1 MRVLLTGYS
10 GQLGHDAA
18 AELTRRQIPF
28 LGVTSRE
35 MDLTREAQVEA
46 ALADY
51 RPDAVL
57 HCAAYTAVDRA
68 EEEPERCMAVNGDG
82 TRHLARGCAA
92 LGAKLLYVSTD
103 YVFSGE
109 GTAPYEVTDPTGP
122 LNVYGRS
129 KLAGEDS
136 VRELVER
143 YFIVRTSWLI
153 GHRGNNF
160 VKTMLRMAESR
171 RELRVVDD
179 QIGSPTFTADLAPLL
194 VELLQSDRY
203 GVYHA
208 ANEGFCSWAELAEET
223 FRLAGR
229 DAAVRRV
236 TTEEYGARALRP
248 KNSRLSQASLA
259 RAGFGP
265 LPPWQESLKVFL
277 RDLGQGG
284 GL

>member
-18 AELTRRQIPF
+18 AELTRRHIPF

-35 MDLTREAQVEA
+35 MDLTRAEQLEAV
-46 ALADY
+46 LADY

-68 EEEPERCMAVNGDG
+68 EDEPERCMAVNGDG

-103 YVFSGE
+103 YVFPGD

-129 KLAGEDS
+129 KLAGEEW
-136 VRELVER
+136 VRQLVAR
-143 YFIVRTSWLI
+143 YFIVRTSWLM
-153 GHRGNNF
+153 GRGNNF
-160 VKTMLRMAESR
+160 VKTMLRLAESH

-194 VELLQSDRY
+194 VDMLLSDRY

-208 ANEGFCSWAELAEET
+208 AGEGFCSWAELAEET
-223 FRLAGR
+223 FRLAGQ
-229 DAAVRRV
+229 DVTVRPV
-236 TTEEYGARALRP
+236 TTEAYGARALRP
-248 KNSRLSQASLA
+248 KNSRLSKASLRA
-259 RAGFGP
+259 AGFP
-265 LPPWQESLKVFL
+265 SLPHWQESLAVYL
-277 RDLGQGG
+277 RQVRHGG
-284 GL
+284 DNL

>member
-129 KLAGEDS
+129 KLAGEEW
-136 VRELVER
+136 VRQLVAR
-143 YFIVRTSWLI
+143 YFIVRTSWLM
-153 GHRGNNF
+153 GRGNNF

>member
-1 MRVLLTGYS
+1 MRVLLTGAD
-10 GQLGHDAA
+10 GQLGRDAA
-18 AELTRRQIPF
+18 AALERRHIPF
-28 LGVTSRE
+28 LGLTSRE
-35 MDLTREAQVEA
+35 MDLTRAEQVEA
-46 ALADY
+46 VLADY

-68 EEEPERCMAVNGDG
+68 EDEPERCMAVNGDG

-92 LGAKLLYVSTD
+92 LGARLLYVSTD
-103 YVFSGE
+103 YVFPGD

-129 KLAGEDS
+129 KLAGEEW
-136 VRELVER
+136 VRQLVAR
-143 YFIVRTSWLI
+143 YFIVRTSWLM
-153 GHRGNNF
+153 GRGNNF
-160 VKTMLRMAESR
+160 VKTMLRLAESH

-194 VELLQSDRY
+194 VDMLLSDRY

-229 DAAVRRV
+229 DAAVRRI

-248 KNSRLSQASLA
+248 KNSRLSHASLA

>member
-18 AELTRRQIPF
+18 AELTRRHIPF

-35 MDLTREAQVEA
+35 MDLTRAEQVEA
-46 ALADY
+46 VLADY

-68 EEEPERCMAVNGDG
+68 EDEPERCMAVNGDG

-103 YVFSGE
+103 YVFPGD

-129 KLAGEDS
+129 KLAGEEW
-136 VRELVER
+136 VRQLVAR
-143 YFIVRTSWLI
+143 YFIVRTSWLM
-153 GHRGNNF
+153 GRGNNF
-160 VKTMLRMAESR
+160 VKTMLRLAESH

-194 VELLQSDRY
+194 VDMLLSDRY

-208 ANEGFCSWAELAEET
+208 AGEGFCSWAELAEET
-223 FRLAGR
+223 FRLAGQ
-229 DAAVRRV
+229 DVTVRPV
-236 TTEEYGARALRP
+236 TTEAYGARALRP
-248 KNSRLSQASLA
+248 KNSRLSKASLRA
-259 RAGFGP
+259 AGFP
-265 LPPWQESLKVFL
+265 SLPHWQESLAVYL
-277 RDLGQGG
+277 RQVRHGG
-284 GL
+284 DNL

>member
-18 AELTRRQIPF
+18 AELTRRHIPF
-28 LGVTSRE
+28 LGLTSRE
-35 MDLTREAQVEA
+35 MDLTRAEQVEA
-46 ALADY
+46 VLADY

-103 YVFSGE
+103 YVFPGD

-129 KLAGEDS
+129 KLAGEEW
-136 VRELVER
+136 VRQLVAR
-143 YFIVRTSWLI
+143 YFIVRTSWLM
-153 GHRGNNF
+153 GRGNNF
-160 VKTMLRMAESR
+160 VKTMLRLAESH

-179 QIGSPTFTADLAPLL
+179 QIGSPTFAADLAPLL
-194 VELLQSDRY
+194 VDMLLSDRY

-223 FRLAGR
+223 FRLAGQ
-229 DAAVRRV
+229 DVTVRHV
-236 TTEEYGARALRP
+236 TTEAYGARALRP
-248 KNSRLSQASLA
+248 KNSRLSKASLRA
-259 RAGFGP
+259 AGFPP
-265 LPPWQESLKVFL
+265 LPHWQESLAVYL
-277 RDLGQGG
+277 RQVRHGG
-284 GL
+284 DSL